1 MRTNEKVLVE
11 EKDMRGGRGGC
22 NLKEQEQGK
31 RGEEVRRGE
40 D

>member
-1 MRTNEKVLVE
+1 MKGSGGAEVYERREK
-11 EKDMRGGRGGC
+11 GRGGC
-22 NLKEQEQGK
+22 NLKEQKQGK